1 MARLRS
7 KHSALKIL
15 SCKFGGMGKHTPLS
29 PEGAE
34 DMCNFRILPGG
45 VLKTRMGYRLHKYFP
60 SMQKVRGVWQGTLKG
75 VSLSLFVVDSSIY
88 RLMQNATSESPAGE
102 LSTSEGLVHFC
113 VYLDDLYLLDG
124 KSIYQY
130 SVSQNKFL
138 EMEAYVPLFGY
149 QWSPTSY
156 GDVNEEINML
166 TPRLRVHYYNSTAST
181 VFRLPYYADT
191 VDIVRADGQVITD
204 YTFTP
209 KTDRITVNTAA
220 PPTILEV
227 GFTVDLNEEIRQKI
241 LAAQL
246 SFIYSHNGENKL
258 LLWGNDARVFCSRN
272 VTDYM
277 LSSSHVLYPKAS
289 SLYFCAE
296 DVLFLGD
303 SAHPVTAMC
312 PLYDTVLAF
321 TDDRIW
327 NLTFEKGTVQAT
339 LAASNIGCASPFG
352 AIPYK
357 NSVIAVCAN
366 DVYRISASV
375 ARPEQISF
383 DRLSIGLE
391 DKITSDFSK
400 RVHLFWNVAD
410 GEIWMRDPENEG
422 GDVLVWNTESDEWYR
437 FDNIPASFFF
447 KTSDGFGFAQNN
459 GSLLFDRSLGTDF
472 DMPITAFYKSAYMD
486 FGTPEIPR
494 RSTRAYLYFLA
505 SKGDGTVLFE
515 TERNGKQFDLAQPLS
530 NADTYLQTM
539 RFGSHRYRFLRFTI
553 SANASTPAE
562 FYRLDI
568 HSLP

>member
-15 SCKFGGMGKHTPLS
+15 SCKFGGIAKHTPLS

-34 DMCNFRILPGG
+34 DMCNFRILPDG

-60 SMQKVRGVWQGTLKG
+60 GMQKVRGVWQGTLKG
-75 VSLSLFVVDSSIY
+75 VSLSLFVVDSSVY
-88 RLMQNATSESPAGE
+88 RLMQNATAESLVGN

-124 KSIYQY
+124 NSIYQY
-130 SVSQNKFL
+130 SVSQNKFC

-156 GDVNEEINML
+156 GDVNEEINLL

-209 KTDRITVNTAA
+209 KTDKITISTVA
-220 PPTILEV
+220 PPTTLEV
-227 GFTVDLNEEIRQKI
+227 GFTVNLNEEIRQKI

-258 LLWGNDARVFCSRN
+258 LLWGNDARVFCSKN

-277 LSSSHVLYPKAS
+277 LSSCHVLYPKAS

-303 SAHPVTAMC
+303 TAHPVTAIC

-321 TDDRIW
+321 TADRIW
-327 NLTFEKGTVQAT
+327 NLTFEKGVVEAM
-339 LAASNIGCASPFG
+339 LAANDIGTASPFG

-375 ARPEQISF
+375 ARPEQISL

-391 DKITSDFSK
+391 GKITSAFSE

-410 GEIWMRDPENEG
+410 GEIWLRDPENQSGE
-422 GDVLVWNTESDEWYR
+422 VLVWNTESDEWYR

-459 GSLLFDRSLGTDF
+459 GTFLFDRSLGTDF
-472 DMPITAFYKSAYMD
+472 DMPIAAFYKSAYLD
-486 FGTPEIPR
+486 FGTRDIPR

-505 SKGDGTVLFE
+505 SEGDGTVLFE
-515 TERNGKQFDLAQPLS
+515 TERNGKLFDLAQPLS

>member
-1 MARLRS
+1 
-7 KHSALKIL
+7 
-15 SCKFGGMGKHTPLS
+15 
-29 PEGAE
+29 
-34 DMCNFRILPGG
+34 
-45 VLKTRMGYRLHKYFP
+45 
-60 SMQKVRGVWQGTLKG
+60 QGTLKG
-75 VSLSLFVVDSSIY
+75 VSLSLFVVDNSIY

-113 VYLDDLYLLDG
+113 IYMDDLYLLDG

-166 TPRLRVHYYNSTAST
+166 TPRLRVHYYNSSAST

-191 VDIVRADGQVITD
+191 VDIVRADGQVITN

-246 SFIYSHNGENKL
+246 SFVYSHNGENKL

-289 SLYFCAE
+289 SLYFCA
-296 DVLFLGD
+296 DDTLFLGD

-312 PLYDTVLAF
+312 PLFDTVLAF
-321 TDDRIW
+321 TADRIW

-391 DKITSDFSK
+391 GKITSDFSK

-422 GDVLVWNTESDEWYR
+422 GDVLIWNTESDEWYR

-459 GSLLFDRSLGTDF
+459 GTLLFDSSLSTDM
-472 DMPITAFYKSAYMD
+472 DMPITAFYKSTYMD
-486 FGTPEIPR
+486 FGTPEVPR

-505 SKGDGTVLFE
+505 SEGDGTVLFE
-515 TERNGKQFDLAQPLS
+515 TERSGKMFDLAQPLS

>member
-60 SMQKVRGVWQGTLKG
+60 GMQKVRGVWQGTLKG

-209 KTDRITVNTAA
+209 KTDRITVNTAS

-246 SFIYSHNGENKL
+246 SLIYSHNGENKL

-289 SLYFCAE
+289 PLYFCAE

-357 NSVIAVCAN
+357 NSVIAVIGN

-391 DKITSDFSK
+391 DRITSDFSK

-486 FGTPEIPR
+486 FGTPEVPR

-505 SKGDGTVLFE
+505 SEGDGTVLFE
-515 TERNGKQFDLAQPLS
+515 TERNGKLFNLAQPLS

>member
-45 VLKTRMGYRLHKYFP
+45 VLKTRMGYRLHKYF
-60 SMQKVRGVWQGTLKG
+60 SDAQKIRGVWQGTLKG

-130 SVSQNKFL
+130 SVSQNEFF

-166 TPRLRVHYYNSTAST
+166 TPRLRVHYYNSSAST

-246 SFIYSHNGENKL
+246 SFVYSHNGENKL

-289 SLYFCAE
+289 SLYFCA
-296 DVLFLGD
+296 DDTLFLGD

-312 PLYDTVLAF
+312 PLFDTVLAF
-321 TDDRIW
+321 TADRIW

-391 DKITSDFSK
+391 GRITSDFSK

-422 GDVLVWNTESDEWYR
+422 GDVLIWNTESDEWYR

-459 GSLLFDRSLGTDF
+459 GTLLFDSSLSTDM
-472 DMPITAFYKSAYMD
+472 DMPITAFYKSTYMD
-486 FGTPEIPR
+486 FGTPEVPR

-505 SKGDGTVLFE
+505 SEGDGTVLFE
-515 TERNGKQFDLAQPLS
+515 TERSGKMFDLAQPLS